1 MTEKYFSTRQL
12 LCCCVGVFFLGLMT
26 NYAQSLNQDEVTAVK
41 MWLDEDGDTSLY
53 IKVSAACNNYDSKRA
68 FDFIGLPSAI
78 SLTLRN
84 DLGDTSFVY
93 EHPRYASS
101 MLMFYSEAVW
111 FKTYNWKQAVF
122 IPLFYCSQKHGA
134 TMPLSYLIVYNQKMH
149 VVHFSFQCK
158 PEVWG
163 KCTPVFKKRNVKSQ
177 LAQLPEALQADFIQ
191 YVKEIYTTR
200 EDLYPNH
207 MTFKQK
213 KYKDWNLESVV
224 SLVEASYPHE
234 LLHRLHT
241 FIEDKKWDLAKA
253 YLNEFTYLYVKE
265 DDIVVI
271 SGFRTSKQSYQ
282 SEMKRFVQTNFESE
296 KRVLEQANRYVGEG
310 DFQRA
315 YQMYKVIVAE
325 FQSQ

>member
-1 MTEKYFSTRQL
+1 MIEKLFSSIPL
-12 LCCCVGVFFLGLMT
+12 LAVCISSCFLGGMT
-26 NYAQSLNQDEVTAVK
+26 SYAQSLNQDELTAVK

-68 FDFIGLPSAI
+68 FDYIGIPSAI
-78 SLTLRN
+78 SLKLRN
-84 DLGDTSFVY
+84 DLGDTTFVY
-93 EHPRYASS
+93 EHPGYASS

-111 FKTYNWKQAVF
+111 FKTYAWKQAVF

-134 TMPLSYLIVYNQKMH
+134 TMPLSYIILYNQAMH
-149 VVHFSFQCK
+149 VVHFTFQCK

-163 KCTPVFKKRNVKSQ
+163 SCKPVFKKRQIKSQ
-177 LAQLPEALQADFIQ
+177 LRQLPEALQADFIQ
-191 YVKEIYTTR
+191 YIKKTYTTR

-224 SLVEASYPHE
+224 SIVEASYPHE

-241 FIEDKKWDLAKA
+241 FIEDKKWELAKA
-253 YLNEFTYLYVKE
+253 YLNEFEYLYVRE
-265 DDIVVI
+265 EGIAVI
-271 SGFRTSKQSYQ
+271 SGFRISKQSYQ
-282 SEMKRFVQTNFESE
+282 DEMQRYVRANSTSEEWL
-296 KRVLEQANRYVGEG
+296 LEQANRYVDEG

-315 YQMYKVIVAE
+315 YQMYKAILE
-325 FQSQ
+325 ELQIL